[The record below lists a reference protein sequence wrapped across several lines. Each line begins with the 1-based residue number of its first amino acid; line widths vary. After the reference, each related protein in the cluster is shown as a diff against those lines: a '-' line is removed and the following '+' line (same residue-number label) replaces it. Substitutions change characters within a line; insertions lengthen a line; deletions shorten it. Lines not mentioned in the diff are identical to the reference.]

1 MEGRKDGRK
10 EGSKERTEGRKEGWK
25 EGRNKR
31 SEEGRKEAK
40 VERNIGR
47 LKKAH
52 MIHLINALID
62 SMYGMLSACK
72 RELKDLSR
80 HQVHFK

>member
-1 MEGRKDGRK
+1 MKLKDKDGRYEGSQIWKVEKMEGRKEAK
-10 EGSKERTEGRKEGWK
+10 KGWK
-25 EGRNKR
+25 
-31 SEEGRKEAK
+31 EGRKEAK

-47 LKKAH
+47 LKGAH

-62 SMYGMLSACK
+62 SMYGMLSACR